1 MLRMTRKLILFTR
14 FAVAGMVAAA
24 GLLTSVE
31 AQAGKF
37 QISSEADSNFKA
49 YLRDITST
57 NNGAFAVTRDGMS
70 SYYIYCEEASFCQPV
85 SEALKKCR
93 QNYRQECK
101 ILAKGKD
108 PEMEFE
114 VVEPLR
120 SLGDSDP
127 IKTRVLGQNDL
138 KQAIV
143 GNTLSGYYL
152 NQVKWSEYYSADGK
166 LYGKDDVK
174 GTYEAKYE
182 IKGGKLCFI
191 YPEASRNWCSMVSRD
206 GDRVDIMNESGD
218 LVNILIDTRLLAG
231 RH

>member
-1 MLRMTRKLILFTR
+1 MTRRTFWFAR
-14 FAVAGMVAAA
+14 FVTIAIVVVV
-24 GLLTSVE
+24 GLSTATL

-37 QISSEADSNFKA
+37 QISDSIYASFKE
-49 YLRDITST
+49 YQRDITST
-57 NNGAFAVTRDGMS
+57 NNGAFAVTLNGMNS
-70 SYYIYCEEASFCQPV
+70 HYIYCQEASFCQPV
-85 SEALKKCR
+85 GEALKKCR
-93 QNYRQECK
+93 QNYHQECK

-120 SLGDSDP
+120 HLADSDP
-127 IKTRVLGQNDL
+127 IKARMLSQNDL

-166 LYGKDDVK
+166 VHGKDDAK

-182 IKGGKLCFI
+182 IKDGKLCFI
-191 YPEASRNWCSMVSRD
+191 YPEASRNWCSMVSRN
-206 GDRVDIMNESGD
+206 GDHVDIMNESGD
-218 LVNILIDTRLLAG
+218 LLNIVIDTRLLAG
-231 RH
+231 RE